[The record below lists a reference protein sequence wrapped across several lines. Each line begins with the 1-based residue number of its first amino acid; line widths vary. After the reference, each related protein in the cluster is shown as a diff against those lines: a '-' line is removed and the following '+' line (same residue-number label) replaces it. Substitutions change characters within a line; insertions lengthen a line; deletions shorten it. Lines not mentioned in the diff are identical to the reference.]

1 MADNHS
7 DQQAASGGANQQ
19 GRCLPRPATVKGD
32 VLWLYALSITAV
44 HLFALLAFIPLFF
57 SWTGLILAVAL
68 TPIFGQS
75 ITICYHRLLAHRSF
89 KTPKWFERTWV
100 LVSLCCLQDTPAK
113 WVANHRLHHRASDQE
128 LDPHSPFVSFL
139 WSHIGWLYLRNEYTR
154 NAGMLQKYA
163 KDILQDPF
171 YMYLEKTWAGPLIY
185 LLHVVLYY
193 IAGFLLGYFVEGSLY
208 AGFIFGMSL
217 MIWGAFVRTVLVWHI
232 TWSVNS
238 LTHIFGYRTYQT
250 NEGSRNNLLVTLL
263 TFGEGWH
270 NNHHHDQT
278 SASMWHRWW
287 EVDMNFL
294 MICMLG
300 KIGLAHDIILPK
312 HIRAAARTKRAATV
326 TDRVDSPSP
335 TLERR
340 PRAVSYSDPEAEQR
354 LAANS
359 MATNGEA
366 DNAEAG
372 ELNCGSR

>member
-238 LTHIFGYRTYQT
+238 LTHIFGYRTYET

-270 NNHHHDQT
+270 NNHHHDQA
-278 SASMWHRWW
+278 SANMQHRWW
-287 EVDMNFL
+287 ELDLNFSFIKCL
-294 MICMLG
+294 EKL
-300 KIGLAHDIILPK
+300 GLAYDVIRPK
-312 HIRAAARTKRAATV
+312 HLTATAAKARSKTIA
-326 TDRVDSPSP
+326 S
-335 TLERR
+335 
-340 PRAVSYSDPEAEQR
+340 
-354 LAANS
+354 
-359 MATNGEA
+359 
-366 DNAEAG
+366 
-372 ELNCGSR
+372 